1 MKRPN
6 KKDDLRTWRASLI
19 RSRAEYLGLVH
30 AKDRAAAEAA
40 AVEKFKLTDE
50 QRKRLMLQE
59 QI

>member
-6 KKDDLRTWRASLI
+6 KKGGLRTWRASLI

-40 AVEKFKLTDE
+40 AVEKFSLTE
-50 QRKRLMLQE
+50 GQRKRLVLQE
-59 QI
+59 QV